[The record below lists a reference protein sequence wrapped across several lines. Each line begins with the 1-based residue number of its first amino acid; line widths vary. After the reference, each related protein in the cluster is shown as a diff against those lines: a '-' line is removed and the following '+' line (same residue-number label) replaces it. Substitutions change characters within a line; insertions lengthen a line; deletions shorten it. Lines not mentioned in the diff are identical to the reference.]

1 MRLAEIGRCDR
12 DDEERRRRIIRD
24 RLTLQH
30 VPGLGMPPDGALL
43 LYAATPRSRLSSV
56 VGDAAPY
63 WAHSWAGGLA
73 LARYL
78 ADHPQTVADR
88 AVIDLGTGNGL
99 VALAAGRAGAQT
111 VTGCDCDPWAVTAAS
126 LNAEANG
133 MACSFLLGDVT
144 SMRLPPADVV
154 LVGDLFY
161 DAQLARRMRV
171 LLEALAK
178 TGAVVLIGDPGRR
191 SFPAGRFRKV
201 ASYAVSD
208 FGLPADSAG
217 AAAGIYT
224 V

>member
-1 MRLAEIGRCDR
+1 MKRPAS
-12 DDEERRRRIIRD
+12 RIIRD

-30 VPGLGMPPDGALL
+30 VPGLGMPPDDALL
-43 LYAATPRSRLSSV
+43 LYAATPKSRLSSV
-56 VGDAAPY
+56 VDDAAPY

-88 AVIDLGTGNGL
+88 AVIDLGDGQRIARLGGWPRRSAN
-99 VALAAGRAGAQT
+99 RH
-111 VTGCDCDPWAVTAAS
+111 GCDCDPWAVTAAS

-133 MACSFLLGDVT
+133 MVCSFLLGDVT

-178 TGAVVLIGDPGRR
+178 TGAVVSHR
-191 SFPAGRFRKV
+191 
-201 ASYAVSD
+201 
-208 FGLPADSAG
+208 
-217 AAAGIYT
+217 
-224 V
+224 